1 MNVLDVQ
8 NLTLSFG
15 ENTLFSD
22 LSFDIQDKEKVG
34 FVGVNGAGKTSL
46 FKIITGEYKADSGN
60 CFISKNAR
68 LGYME
73 QHTCSNDKTIWAELV
88 SVYDDLIQMEIEL
101 DSINEK
107 LKTNHSKELIDRQEY
122 LNDEFTRNGGLTYK
136 SMTRSALLG
145 LGFSEDDFDKP
156 TSKLSGGQKQR
167 VTIGVA
173 IVKDSPV
180 IYFDEPTSGLDYDSM
195 VRVSKLIEQLS
206 SSGVIVFVVSHDFE
220 FIVRTCT
227 EVVQLDDDGAIQ
239 NQRLSPTILKSLSE
253 KYFT

>member
-167 VTIGVA
+167 LSLARVFLKNPPIL
-173 IVKDSPV
+173 I
-180 IYFDEPTSGLDYDSM
+180 FDEATSALDN
-195 VRVSKLIEQLS
+195 E
-206 SSGVIVFVVSHDFE
+206 
-220 FIVRTCT
+220 
-227 EVVQLDDDGAIQ
+227 
-239 NQRLSPTILKSLSE
+239 SE
-253 KYFT
+253 KIVQDSLEH

>member
-101 DSINEK
+101 DNINEE
-107 LKTNHSKELIDRQEY
+107 LKSNHSKELIDRQEY
-122 LNDEFTRNGGLTYK
+122 LNDEFTKNGGLTYK

-145 LGFSEDDFDKP
+145 LGFSEDDFEKP
-156 TSKLSGGQKQR
+156 TSKLSGGQK
-167 VTIGVA
+167 
-173 IVKDSPV
+173 
-180 IYFDEPTSGLDYDSM
+180 
-195 VRVSKLIEQLS
+195 SKLILAKLLLS
-206 SSGVIVFVVSHDFE
+206 KADFLL
-220 FIVRTCT
+220 IPV
-227 EVVQLDDDGAIQ
+227 
-239 NQRLSPTILKSLSE
+239 P
-253 KYFT
+253 

>member
-88 SVYDDLIQMEIEL
+88 NVYDDLIQMEIEL

-145 LGFSEDDFDKP
+145 LG
-156 TSKLSGGQKQR
+156 L
-167 VTIGVA
+167 
-173 IVKDSPV
+173 
-180 IYFDEPTSGLDYDSM
+180 
-195 VRVSKLIEQLS
+195 
-206 SSGVIVFVVSHDFE
+206 
-220 FIVRTCT
+220 
-227 EVVQLDDDGAIQ
+227 
-239 NQRLSPTILKSLSE
+239 
-253 KYFT
+253 